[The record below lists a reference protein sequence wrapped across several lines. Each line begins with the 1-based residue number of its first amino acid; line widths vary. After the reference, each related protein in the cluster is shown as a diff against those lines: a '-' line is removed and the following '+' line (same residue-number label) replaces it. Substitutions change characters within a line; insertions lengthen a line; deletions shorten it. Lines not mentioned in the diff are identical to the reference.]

1 MSDLRLG
8 VLGCG
13 FIGSI
18 HLGNASRIA
27 GVSVTAVADIDPA
40 AARRAH
46 ERFGGRYWTTD
57 SGRLITDPGLDAVLI
72 CSHAGSHA
80 ELAIAAMNAGK
91 HVFVEKP
98 MAVTAQEARA
108 MVETAQQTGMRLGV
122 DLKFRFATALRRVH
136 NAVPAPVLLVGQAAV
151 NPLPASAPQRIG
163 PDSLGIAED
172 LAPHV
177 FDTLCHLAGQVPR
190 MLHAQATRHR
200 RPGLDGCIAAV
211 AGTLS
216 FDNGTLASFVI
227 GDPGE
232 WPHAS
237 RWFFEVSD
245 GATRA
250 VITDH
255 CRKTMICKD
264 AAGAPG
270 DPETFSESV
279 PPHEVGTCA
288 ALTDFANAITERRDP
303 TAGPADGLR
312 SVLLVEAL
320 RQAVRTGAPARLD
333 LESPAVGAGSN
344 DSAPGG

>member
-1 MSDLRLG
+1 MTDLRLG
-8 VLGCG
+8 LLGCG

-18 HLGNASRIA
+18 HLANAGQIP
-27 GVSVTAVADIDPA
+27 GVKVTAVGDIDPA

-57 SGRLITDPGLDAVLI
+57 SGRLLTDPDLDALLI

-98 MAVTAQEARA
+98 MAVTAQEAHA
-108 MVETAQQTGMRLGV
+108 MVAAARQTGMRLGV
-122 DLKFRFATALRRVH
+122 DLKFRFATALSRAH
-136 NAVPAPVLLVGQAAV
+136 NAVAVPTLLVGQSAV
-151 NPLPASAPQRIG
+151 NPLPASAPQRIA

-177 FDTLCHLAGQVPR
+177 FDTLCHLARRAPR
-190 MLHAQATRHR
+190 MLQAQATRHR
-200 RPGLDGCIAAV
+200 SPALDGCIAAV

-216 FDNGTLASFVI
+216 FDNGALASFVI

-232 WPHAS
+232 WPYAS

-245 GATRA
+245 GSTRA

-255 CRKTMICKD
+255 CRKALIYEE

-270 DPETFSESV
+270 VPETVSENV
-279 PPHEVGTCA
+279 PPHEVGTRA
-288 ALTDFANAITERRDP
+288 ALTDFAEAITEQRDP
-303 TAGPADGLR
+303 IAGPADGLR

-320 RQAVRTGAPARLD
+320 RQAVQTGAPVTLGS
-333 LESPAVGAGSN
+333 ESSAAEADG
-344 DSAPGG
+344 SAPGDVR